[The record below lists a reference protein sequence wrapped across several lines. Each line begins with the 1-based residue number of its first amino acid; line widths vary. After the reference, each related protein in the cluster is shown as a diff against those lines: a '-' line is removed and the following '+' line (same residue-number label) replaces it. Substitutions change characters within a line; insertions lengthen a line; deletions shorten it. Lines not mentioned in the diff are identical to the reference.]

1 MSQETGIPFFFFGA
15 RILPLLTT
23 RKITPKL
30 PSFRKIVFINFQN
43 VRLFH
48 FAQITLPNI
57 RDKFKGIL
65 NHPEQDLTLSSRDLT
80 HCKSAR
86 RIRIPASSCV
96 IPFRTRRTR
105 FQYNI
110 LISRSHPSLQHE
122 GRTSILLHV
131 SSVRSARLSLF
142 PPGQRFRE
150 LFGTAFHPR
159 GLHPLAAL

>member
-1 MSQETGIPFFFFGA
+1 M
-15 RILPLLTT
+15 
-23 RKITPKL
+23 

-96 IPFRTRRTR
+96 IPFRSRRTR

-110 LISRSHPSLQHE
+110 LISRSPPSLQHE
-122 GRTSILLHV
+122 GRTSIHDHV
-131 SSVRSARLSLF
+131 FVRSARLFLSLSAW
-142 PPGQRFRE
+142 PAVMRE
-150 LFGTAFHPR
+150 IFGTAFRPR